1 MQIQRDVMTYDM
13 VVVGAGPAGLGFAIR
28 LKQLSPEKT
37 VCVLEKG
44 SQVGAHILS
53 GCVMEPKALDG
64 LLPEWRKTPP
74 AICVPAAKDE
84 FALLTKTGRIRL
96 PTPPQMENQGNF
108 IISLGSLCAWLG
120 TQAEALGVDVFPGFT
135 AAAPLIEDGKVM
147 GVRCGDMGLEKDG
160 TPGPNFAA
168 GVDIRAGTTVMA
180 EGCRGSV
187 SKRLIKEFRLDADS
201 SPQTYGLGFKELWHL
216 PPGRVQ
222 PGLIQHTLGWPL
234 DTDTYG
240 GSFLYHL
247 DQDRVYIGFV
257 VGLDYQDPDF
267 QPFEAFQQFK
277 HHPSVKPLLEGGE
290 ILSSGAR
297 TLIEGGLQS
306 LPKLEM
312 PGALLIGDAAGTLN
326 VPKIKGVHMA
336 LRSGMLAAEHLAE
349 KGTSEGFDAR
359 WRRSPSAKELH
370 TVRNLR
376 PGFRWGLWAGLINA
390 ALETITFGLLP
401 WTLKNHADWSS
412 LKKRASAARHAD
424 DYVTR
429 TLPPRDR
436 LASVYFATT
445 THDEHQPAHL
455 KVSDTDICATRCAEE
470 FGNPC
475 TRFCPAQ
482 VYEMVQDGDKKRL
495 QINAAN
501 CVHCKACDIKDP
513 YEIITWTTPEGGS
526 GPNYQNL

>member
-1 MQIQRDVMTYDM
+1 M
-13 VVVGAGPAGLGFAIR
+13 
-28 LKQLSPEKT
+28 
-37 VCVLEKG
+37 LEKG

-135 AAAPLIEDGKVM
+135 AASPLIEDGKVV
-147 GVRCGDMGLEKDG
+147 GLRCGDMGLEKDG

-277 HHPSVKPLLEGGE
+277 HHPSVKLLLE
-290 ILSSGAR
+290 
-297 TLIEGGLQS
+297 
-306 LPKLEM
+306 
-312 PGALLIGDAAGTLN
+312 IG
-326 VPKIKGVHMA
+326 
-336 LRSGMLAAEHLAE
+336 
-349 KGTSEGFDAR
+349 
-359 WRRSPSAKELH
+359 
-370 TVRNLR
+370 
-376 PGFRWGLWAGLINA
+376 
-390 ALETITFGLLP
+390 
-401 WTLKNHADWSS
+401 
-412 LKKRASAARHAD
+412 RAH
-424 DYVTR
+424 V
-429 TLPPRDR
+429 
-436 LASVYFATT
+436 
-445 THDEHQPAHL
+445 
-455 KVSDTDICATRCAEE
+455 
-470 FGNPC
+470 
-475 TRFCPAQ
+475 
-482 VYEMVQDGDKKRL
+482 
-495 QINAAN
+495 
-501 CVHCKACDIKDP
+501 
-513 YEIITWTTPEGGS
+513 
-526 GPNYQNL
+526 